1 MKTTFKDING
11 NLSSKR
17 VTGMVAGGVV
27 LVAFVMDGFSFFEMN
42 EGVAETIIF
51 CAAGLLGTTVFEK
64 KH

>member
-1 MKTTFKDING
+1 
-11 NLSSKR
+11 
-17 VTGMVAGGVV
+17 MVAGGVV